1 MSFDADRLMKLL
13 PAVYRARDD
22 RKNELRALL
31 AVIAEQ
37 IGVLEEDLAQL
48 YDDQFIETCA
58 AWVIPYIGDLL
69 GNRPLY
75 DGGGDADAEPRE
87 VFPDLAGPRFVPRVA
102 LRGRADVAKTIFYR
116 KRKATLPMLEALA
129 SDVTGW
135 TARVVEFFELLRWNQ
150 CVRNH
155 LRLFSHGQP
164 DLRSNEPLER
174 IGGPFD
180 TITHTIDVRPVSQ
193 VDGWYEMRN
202 IGFFLWRLR
211 SYELDDADA
220 RLDSGFRYRAN
231 RLGLDAPLFTREKRN
246 DFVGVTELQVPG
258 PIRPTFFLEDLRR
271 FNALPAPLPGASD
284 IYGLPDEPL
293 PDLKRS
299 ISIFVDGV
307 FIKPELICAANL
319 ATWNQPA
326 GFKVAVDVRNGR
338 IALGDKYA
346 NGAAVLISFHYGFSA
361 DLGGGTYPR
370 SGWLVKQNP
379 ADPDDQIAVK
389 KGTAVD
395 TLAKALAQWVT
406 GGRKNTVITI
416 GDNRTYDET
425 ASTLVLDPPDKKRIV
440 IQADTHCWP
449 HVILNKPIDITCGE
463 DATATLSG
471 LLIEGQLVVRQ
482 LSGRLRL
489 LHTTV
494 APVAGKPSLST
505 TPAVMNKT
513 KVDTF
518 RAEIAFSILGA
529 IQLPPNGRG
538 VAIFDSIVDGAIT
551 GYKANTPGPALRIER
566 STVFGRVFVRELPL
580 ATEAIFNDVIIVV
593 RRQQGCAR
601 FSFIPRGSRTPRPYR
616 CQPDLEIRTRDEL
629 EKARLGR
636 DLTPAEL
643 KAIADVVYA
652 FLEPSFTS
660 VRYGDPGYAQLHL
673 HAPPQI
679 TRGAQDGSEMGAFC
693 HLKQPQRE
701 GNLRLRLGEYLPF
714 GLVPGFIYVT

>member
-1 MSFDADRLMKLL
+1 MTFDAARLMNLL

-58 AWVIPYIGDLL
+58 PWVIPYIGDLL

-116 KRKATLPMLEALA
+116 KRKATLPMLETMA

-135 TARVVEFFELLRWNQ
+135 SARVVEFFELLRWNQ

-155 LRLFSHGQP
+155 FRLFSHGQP
-164 DLRSNEPLER
+164 DLRRNEPLER

-180 TITHTIDVRPVSQ
+180 TISHTVDVRPISQ
-193 VDGWYEMRN
+193 VDGWYETRN

-211 SYELDDADA
+211 SYELDNADA

-246 DFVGVTELQVPG
+246 DFVGVTEVQVPG

-284 IYGLPDEPL
+284 IYGIPDEPL

-299 ISIFVDGV
+299 LSIVIDGV
-307 FIKPELICAANL
+307 FIKPELICAADL
-319 ATWNQPA
+319 STWKQPA
-326 GFKVAVDVRNGR
+326 GLKVAVDVRNGR
-338 IALGDKYA
+338 IALGDKYP
-346 NGAAVLISFHYGFSA
+346 NGATVNVSFHYGFSA
-361 DLGGGTYPR
+361 DLGGGTYAR
-370 SGWLVKQNP
+370 SGWLVRRNQ
-379 ADPDDQIAVK
+379 ADPDDQIRVE
-389 KGTAVD
+389 KGTAID
-395 TLAKALAQWVT
+395 TIAKALAQWVA

-416 GDNRTYDET
+416 GDNHTYDET
-425 ASTLVLDPPDKKRIV
+425 GATLTLDPPDKKRIV
-440 IQADTHCWP
+440 IQADNHCWP
-449 HVILNKPIDITCGE
+449 HIQLQKAMEIKCGQ

-494 APVAGKPSLST
+494 APVSGQPSLFAP
-505 TPAVMNKT
+505 PAVVNKT
-513 KVDTF
+513 KIDTF

-538 VAIFDSIVDGAIT
+538 LAIFDSIIDGAIA
-551 GYKANTPGPALRIER
+551 GYKAKDPGPALRIER
-566 STVFGRVFVRELPL
+566 STVFGRVYVRELPL
-580 ATEAIFNDVIIVV
+580 ATEAIFTDVIIVV

-601 FSFIPRGSRTPRPYR
+601 FSFIPRESRTPRPYR
-616 CQPDLEIRTRDEL
+616 CQPDLEIRTRDDL
-629 EKARLGR
+629 ESARLKR

-643 KAIADVVYA
+643 KAIADTVYA

-673 HAPPQI
+673 HAPLQI
-679 TRGAQDGSEMGAFC
+679 THGAQDGSEMGAFC

>member
-13 PAVYRARDD
+13 PAVHRARDD

-116 KRKATLPMLEALA
+116 KRKATLPMLEAMA

-180 TITHTIDVRPVSQ
+180 AITHTVDVRPVSQ
-193 VDGWYEMRN
+193 VDGWYEMRK

-211 SYELDDADA
+211 SYLLNDSDA
-220 RLDSGFRYRAN
+220 RLDSGYRYRAN

-246 DFVGVTELQVPG
+246 DFAGVTELQVPG
-258 PIRPTFFLEDLRR
+258 PIRPTYFLEDLRR
-271 FNALPAPLPGASD
+271 FNALPAPLPDAND

-293 PDLKRS
+293 PELERS
-299 ISIFVDGV
+299 LSIFVDGT

-346 NGAAVLISFHYGFSA
+346 AGAAVTLSFHYGFSA

-370 SGWLVKQNP
+370 SGWLVKKNP
-379 ADPDDQIAVK
+379 ADPDVEIAVK
-389 KGTAVD
+389 KGTAID
-395 TLAKALAQWVT
+395 TVAKALAQWVAD
-406 GGRKNTVITI
+406 GRLNTVITI
-416 GDNRTYDET
+416 GDNHTYDET
-425 ASTLVLDPPDKKRIV
+425 APTLVLDPPDKKRIV
-440 IQADTHCWP
+440 IQAANHCWP
-449 HVILNKPIDITCGE
+449 HLILNKPMEIACGE

-471 LLIEGQLVVRQ
+471 LLVEGQLVVKQ

-494 APVAGKPSLST
+494 APVANKPSLYT
-505 TPAVMNKT
+505 TPAVVNKT

-518 RAEIAFSILGA
+518 RAEIAFSILGS

-538 VAIFDSIVDGAIT
+538 IAIFDSIVDGDII
-551 GYKANTPGPALRIER
+551 GYKAKDPGPALRIER
-566 STVFGRVFVRELPL
+566 STVFGRTFVRELPL
-580 ATEAIFNDVIIVV
+580 ATEAIFNDVIIVI

-601 FSFIPRGSRTPRPYR
+601 FSYIPRDSRTPRPYR
-616 CQPDLEIRTRDEL
+616 CQPDLEIRTRQDL
-629 EKARLGR
+629 EKTRLNR
-636 DLTPAEL
+636 DLTPAES
-643 KAIADVVYA
+643 KAIAGVVYA
-652 FLEPSFTS
+652 FLEPEFTS

-673 HAPPQI
+673 HAPLQI
-679 TRGAQDGSEMGAFC
+679 TRGAEDGSEMGAFC

-701 GNLRLRLGEYLPF
+701 GNLRLRLTEYLPF
-714 GLVPGFIYVT
+714 GLEPGFIYVT